1 MRSLRGRAA
10 PERIRSIKDLDL
22 LQHGQTPDCGP
33 ACGRVPAESCPKPE
47 SPSPGLCLAM
57 KGDKEDGKV
66 EGAGVG
72 GAKGRAVREND
83 VFVPLNIFM
92 EMHMTYNDVKMLGV

>member
-1 MRSLRGRAA
+1 M
-10 PERIRSIKDLDL
+10 
-22 LQHGQTPDCGP
+22 
-33 ACGRVPAESCPKPE
+33 
-47 SPSPGLCLAM
+47 
-57 KGDKEDGKV
+57 
-66 EGAGVG
+66 G